1 MRLRTAQNAALAGA
15 PSAELT
21 AALGN
26 AGRNDDATI
35 RCEALCSMAKLDF
48 AAATGLLEAAA
59 KDSNP
64 LVRLGAVR
72 GYAAAGKTDK
82 ALPFLDDPSE
92 MVRLAAIRAAANE
105 ASAGAARRVMDLMI
119 AAPQGEMRSVG
130 SHLAA
135 REALIAMHSRQV
147 EELAAERLAEA
158 MAGYR
163 NTPREFQDL
172 IGQYSKPPPAGQTR
186 EDFSVAAAALREHQS
201 VHVRNVRSCCRILGA
216 YRSRLALARLLD
228 LVKTEPTE
236 SILLGDAAWALG
248 EIGEAS
254 AAPPLRALL
263 AQYVKLGRK
272 KLQNAG
278 VIPPPP
284 IPYNDHAA
292 AEVISAMAKLKDA
305 GATDDIIQLTTM
317 SEGNGRFRLYEP
329 VMAGLRALPELQT
342 PASAAKI
349 EAAFGELISVT
360 LPDYMVQRYAAIRE
374 AGLRGRTAQL
384 PAIEK
389 VLAQRPSRRL
399 ISVAAWACWKLSG
412 QMPEIPAPPTIQ
424 SPNWI
429 VQIHGR

>member
-1 MRLRTAQNAALAGA
+1 MADNAASVRAAAIATMSHFPREVLGAIKAGVGDRAVEVQLAAMRLARETVRAERTDMEGPRETPPDGAFVPAAAEIITPLAGSPEPVVQAERAGHADGPASFAGEKALAAAWVCPRRRCGCAAQNTALAGT

-119 AAPQGEMRSVG
+119 AAPQGEMRSVD

-216 YRSRLALARLLD
+216 YRSRLALARLLN

-254 AAPPLRALL
+254 AAPPLERCW
-263 AQYVKLGRK
+263 
-272 KLQNAG
+272 
-278 VIPPPP
+278 
-284 IPYNDHAA
+284 
-292 AEVISAMAKLKDA
+292 
-305 GATDDIIQLTTM
+305 
-317 SEGNGRFRLYEP
+317 
-329 VMAGLRALPELQT
+329 
-342 PASAAKI
+342 
-349 EAAFGELISVT
+349 
-360 LPDYMVQRYAAIRE
+360 
-374 AGLRGRTAQL
+374 
-384 PAIEK
+384 
-389 VLAQRPSRRL
+389 PS
-399 ISVAAWACWKLSG
+399 
-412 QMPEIPAPPTIQ
+412 T
-424 SPNWI
+424 
-429 VQIHGR
+429 